1 MTIDHHQHQGHRE
14 RLRERFLNGGASA
27 LAEYELLELL
37 LCYAIPRRDVKPLAK
52 ELLKQFGSFNYL
64 LAADVGSLQQ
74 VKGLGIGAIALLKAV
89 QAAALTMAQ
98 QEIRGQTVLGNWQQL
113 LDYCHMA
120 MAHVNREQLR
130 LLFLDKK
137 NRLIADEVQ
146 QEGTIDH
153 TPAYPREIIKRALNL
168 GATAL
173 IMVHN
178 HPSGDPTPSQADILL
193 TQQINQAT
201 AAVGILLHDHIIVA
215 KSAHSSFRQLGLL

>member
-1 MTIDHHQHQGHRE
+1 MGDVPDHSGHRA
-14 RLRERFLNGGASA
+14 RLKARFLTAGVAGV
-27 LAEYELLELL
+27 AEYELLELL

-52 ELLKQFGSFNYL
+52 DLLKQFGSFNRL
-64 LAADVGSLQQ
+64 LAANVDELQQ
-74 VKGLGIGAIALLKAV
+74 FKGLGYGAIALFKAV
-89 QAAALTMAQ
+89 QAAALVMAQ
-98 QEIRGQTVLGNWQQL
+98 QQVHNKTVLSNWQQL
-113 LDYCHMA
+113 IEYCHMA

-153 TPAYPREIIKRALNL
+153 TPAYPREIIKRALNH
-168 GATAL
+168 GASAL

-178 HPSGDPTPSQADILL
+178 HPGGDPTPSQADILL

-201 AAVGILLHDHIIVA
+201 AAVGILLHDHIIIA
-215 KSAHSSFRQLGLL
+215 KTAHASFRQLGLL